1 MNAIYKS
8 EEGQRHVESRYR
20 ELLARWPVPSE
31 QLSIVTS
38 LGGVFVVTCGPSS
51 APPVV
56 LLQGSGA
63 NAAMWLRDAAT
74 LAVSHRLYCVDVIGE
89 PGLSAPSRPRLDA
102 EVYGSWLREVFDGLG
117 LSSAALIGVS
127 LGGWLALALATT
139 HPLRVSRL
147 VLVSTSGIGRARIS
161 FVFKALA
168 LVLMGKWG
176 RRKALA
182 LAVGPMRT
190 KPDAL
195 SIDIGRFA
203 ALISAHF
210 KPRRERVP
218 LFSDAALRRLT
229 MPVLA
234 IAGGQDA
241 LLDSH
246 ATKRRL
252 EAIAAQ
258 AAIRMLPEAGHVI
271 LGETGT
277 IASFLSGRLG
287 LAAEV

>member
-1 MNAIYKS
+1 MNLRKASGSSRVAIAICLRD
-8 EEGQRHVESRYR
+8 GQCRRNSGRSRRH
-20 ELLARWPVPSE
+20 
-31 QLSIVTS
+31 
-38 LGGVFVVTCGPSS
+38 LGDAFVVTCGPSS
-51 APPVV
+51 VPPVV

-63 NAAMWLRDAAT
+63 NAAMWLRDIETLSAA
-74 LAVSHRLYCVDVIGE
+74 HRVYCVDVIGE
-89 PGLSAPSRPRLDA
+89 PGLSTPACPRLDA
-102 EVYGSWLREVFDGLG
+102 GTYARWLREVFDGLS
-117 LSSAALIGVS
+117 LPCAALVGVS
-127 LGGWLALALATT
+127 LGRWLALALATIE
-139 HPLRVSRL
+139 PQRVSRL
-147 VLVSTSGIGRARIS
+147 VLVSTSGIGRAKIS

-168 LVLMGKWG
+168 LMLMGKWG

-203 ALISAHF
+203 APISAHF

-241 LLDSH
+241 LLDSD

-258 AAIRMLPEAGHVI
+258 ATIRMLPEARHVI
-271 LGETGT
+271 VGEAGT
-277 IASFLSGRLG
+277 IASFLSGRPG
-287 LAAEV
+287 LPAAV